1 MNIATIGEHLREAL
15 AAPDTVFGGL
25 DDEAIV
31 VRTRTGSPM
40 LVADELSFE
49 NGAPGVVALASSM
62 GWDDLL
68 PVYSDYLL
76 TRLSMLSSHVQA
88 DRAGNVQGLLLAAPH
103 LEPVD
108 GRWRRVRQKLESTIG
123 RKLDS
128 HIDLIERNTA
138 DRNGALSY
146 GFYDCLRGAGRD
158 LQILRAFASTELTSE
173 RLQRAADAFD
183 GWLNHPSGL
192 PSPTQGAPF
201 FDMDFPAETHWNLGT
216 AHGAT
221 GVAHVLLS
229 LSEEL
234 RSRNLDDGRQ
244 RESVA
249 RFVGLMSSLTAE
261 SAPPM
266 YAFSSA
272 NEVQYSEV
280 QTRPSWCYGAPGY
293 QLLRIASSMLD
304 HDDEAM
310 AAARDRLVRAVEDRE
325 SEFEDL
331 SLCHGYAGVLASIT
345 IVAALLPDDKT
356 RNTISRLTDLVASH
370 FSSAARYGFVYHP
383 QGLDAPADIPGILN
397 GAAGVLYALQLASH
411 PLGALEARSMIMLQS
426 PWLSA

>member
-1 MNIATIGEHLREAL
+1 MNIATIGEHLREAM
-15 AAPDTVFGGL
+15 AIPDAVFGGL
-25 DDEAIV
+25 GNEAAV

-49 NGAPGVVALASSM
+49 NGAPGAVALASLM

-68 PVYSDYLL
+68 PVYSEYLL
-76 TRLSMLSSHVQA
+76 ARLPLLSSRSQA

-108 GRWRRVRQKLESTIG
+108 SRWIRVRKKLESAIG

-128 HIDLIERNTA
+128 HLELIERNTT
-138 DRNGALSY
+138 DRGGALSY

-158 LQILRAFASTELTSE
+158 LQILRTLASPELTSE
-173 RLQRAADAFD
+173 RLQRAADALD
-183 GWLNHPSGL
+183 GWLEHPSGL

-201 FDMDFPAETHWNLGT
+201 FDMDFPAETHWNFGT

-234 RSRNLDDGRQ
+234 QSRNLDEGRH
-244 RESVA
+244 RESVS
-249 RFVGLMSSLTAE
+249 RFVRRLSPLTDE
-261 SAPPM
+261 GAPPM
-266 YAFSSA
+266 YAFSNA
-272 NEVQYSEV
+272 DEVQYSEV

-293 QLLRIASSMLD
+293 QLLRIATSMVD
-304 HDDEAM
+304 HDDRTM
-310 AAARDRLVRAVEDRE
+310 DVARDRLVRAVEDHE
-325 SEFEDL
+325 AELEDL
-331 SLCHGYAGVLASIT
+331 SLCHGYAGALASIT
-345 IVAALLPDDKT
+345 IVAALRPDDRSRDT
-356 RNTISRLTDLVASH
+356 VLRLTDLLASR
-370 FSSAARYGFVYHP
+370 FSSAARYGFHYHP

-397 GAAGVLYALQLASH
+397 GAAGVLYALQLASR
-411 PLGALEARSMIMLQS
+411 PLDAGEARSMVMLQS